1 MKYGSESQSRDS
13 LPWWLSGKEPACQCR
28 RPRFKPWVGKFPW
41 RRKWQPTPVF
51 LPGKSHGQRSLAG
64 YSPWGRRRVE
74 PDLVTEHA
82 CQRLSLSTVVLNKT
96 LCPQSLC
103 SSPVSELLW
112 RLCYITQVNGLAQ
125 SLVNI
130 YWWSTTMTYFDFA
143 LFHFK
148 CFQQILSYLTLII
161 TKTMRKAKQGLELLL
176 LHMRKGA
183 LEGTCPSLCN

>member
-1 MKYGSESQSRDS
+1 MQETQVQALGGEVPLEKEMATHSSILAWKIPWTEEPGGLQSM
-13 LPWWLSGKEPACQCR
+13 
-28 RPRFKPWVGKFPW
+28 
-41 RRKWQPTPVF
+41 
-51 LPGKSHGQRSLAG
+51 G

-82 CQRLSLSTVVLNKT
+82 CQRLSLSTMVLNKT

-103 SSPVSELLW
+103 SLPVSELLW

-125 SLVNI
+125 RLVNI